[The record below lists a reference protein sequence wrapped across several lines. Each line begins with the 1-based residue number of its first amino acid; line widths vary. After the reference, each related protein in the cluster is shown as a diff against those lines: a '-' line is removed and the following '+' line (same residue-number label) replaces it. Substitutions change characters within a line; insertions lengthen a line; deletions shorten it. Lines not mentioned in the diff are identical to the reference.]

1 MNKKMM
7 YALVS
12 VVIII
17 VVVGAVVGAYML
29 MNNGGT
35 TNKVASATS
44 LQYNADVTYQGSTAI
59 TLFNWAAKNIGTT
72 DMELRIDITGGA
84 SGNYTYIL
92 NHGTQT
98 AWLAV
103 NGTWTNAS
111 SDFTNQWNTWVGTGM
126 AWTRNLDSLTTSWSG
141 TGDHTYTDSATGTT
155 TRIYNTAINPTLND
169 SLFQHTT

>member
-1 MNKKMM
+1 M

-12 VVIII
+12 VVVII

-35 TNKVASATS
+35 TNTVASATS
-44 LQYNADVTYQGSTAI
+44 LQYNADVTYQGSTG
-59 TLFNWAAKNIGTT
+59 TTVFNWAAKNMGTAN
-72 DMELRIDITGGA
+72 MELRIDISGGA

-92 NHGTQT
+92 NDEDNT
-98 AWLAV
+98 AWLAT
-103 NGTWTNAS
+103 NGTWTDVS

-126 AWTRNLDSLTTSWSG
+126 AWPRNLDALSMNWNG

-155 TRIYNTAINPTLND
+155 TRIYNVAINPTLAD
-169 SLFQHTT
+169 SLFATS